1 MITKTTPTPS
11 CVVKRYGVNN
21 QISKTLSEK
30 VHTSTLIS
38 NNHFNNFVN
47 GVIVLLYG
55 VLSPL
60 SEWHVYAV
68 PSQSNQ
74 PIQGGPP

>member
-1 MITKTTPTPS
+1 MITKTTPTQS
-11 CVVKRYGVNN
+11 CVIKRYGVNN

-30 VHTSTLIS
+30 VYTSTLIS

-60 SEWHVYAV
+60 SEWHVYAA
-68 PSQSNQ
+68 PSESIQE
-74 PIQGGPP
+74 IQGGSP